1 MNASVRKGLIFL
13 VVIVLAG
20 LIFQPYQGEAAS
32 QVDKINKELAEV
44 RKEMSAATHNRNQ
57 AAKDKE
63 YVLSMKAKTAK
74 SVNEVLQQIND
85 VSTQLSNVQT
95 QIDTTES
102 NLQQAGTDLEA
113 AEKRLNTRDKL
124 LKSRIRLMYTNGMVS
139 YLDVLLS
146 ATSFGDFIDRMDSL
160 RSILSQDQ
168 DILENHKKDKAT
180 IEAKKKEIEKS
191 LGEVKQMYGKLADYH
206 DLLKEKENEKEVMVQ
221 KYSEQAEELEEISDD
236 QEEMLIKLA
245 KKVSELESQKRKIKV
260 YYTGGKL
267 GMPLQASWHLSSPFG
282 YRIHPISGKRKL
294 HTGMDMAAPKGTS
307 IYAAESG
314 IVLVA
319 QWMGEYGNCVIID
332 HGGGLWTIY
341 GHIRNGGI
349 MVEKG
354 QSVKR
359 GQKIAE
365 VGSTGN
371 STGNHLHFEVRKNE
385 EAVNPAP
392 FLK

>member
-1 MNASVRKGLIFL
+1 MNASVKKGLVVL
-13 VVIVLAG
+13 VVVLFAG
-20 LIFQPYQGEAAS
+20 YIFQPYQGEAAS
-32 QVDKINKELAEV
+32 QLDKINQELAQV

-57 AAKDKE
+57 ADKNKD
-63 YVLSMKAKTAK
+63 YVLSMKDKTAK
-74 SVNEVLQQIND
+74 SVNEILQQIND
-85 VSTQLSNVQT
+85 VSTQLNNVQT
-95 QIDTTES
+95 QIDTTEA
-102 NLQQAGTDLEA
+102 NLQKAGTDLEA

-146 ATSFGDFIDRMDSL
+146 ATSFGDFLDRLDSL
-160 RSILSQDQ
+160 KSILSQDQ

-180 IEAKKKEIEKS
+180 IEVKKKEIEKS
-191 LGEVKQMYGKLADYH
+191 LGDVKDMYGKLADYH
-206 DLLKEKENEKEVMVQ
+206 ALLKDKESEKEVMVQ

-245 KKVSELESQKRKIKV
+245 KKISDLEEQKRKIKV

-267 GMPLQASWHLSSPFG
+267 GMPLHTTWHLSSPFG

-314 IVLVA
+314 VVITA
-319 QWMGEYGNCVIID
+319 RWMGEYGNCVIIN
-332 HGGGLWTIY
+332 HGGGLWTVY

-349 MVEKG
+349 MVEEG
-354 QSVKR
+354 QTVKR